1 MAERNGQRQN
11 PFDPKMIREMDKRLA
26 ELEKTV
32 PTLISRID
40 YNTEIMYELKDI
52 MVTGNKEAMDFMRSV
67 IGHEQNM
74 DVAKQ
79 QIKSEIQ
86 KAEIELKRQKEE
98 WERIQKAEQEKWLR
112 EQKAENRTIVRQAV
126 TKILLYAAPIL
137 AAVVTLIVKLIE
149 GLGK

>member
-11 PFDPKMIREMDKRLA
+11 PFDPKAIRELDKRLA

-32 PTLISRID
+32 PKLISRIE

-52 MVTGNKEAMDFMRSV
+52 MVNGNKEAMDFMRSV

-79 QIKSEIQ
+79 QLKIELQ
-86 KAEIELKRQKEE
+86 KAELELKRQKEE
-98 WERIQKAEQEKWLR
+98 WERNQKADQEKWIR
-112 EQKAENRTIVRQAV
+112 EQKAENKAAVRQIV
-126 TKILLYAAPIL
+126 TRILVVAAPIL
-137 AAVVTLIVKLIE
+137 TAIVTMIVKFLD